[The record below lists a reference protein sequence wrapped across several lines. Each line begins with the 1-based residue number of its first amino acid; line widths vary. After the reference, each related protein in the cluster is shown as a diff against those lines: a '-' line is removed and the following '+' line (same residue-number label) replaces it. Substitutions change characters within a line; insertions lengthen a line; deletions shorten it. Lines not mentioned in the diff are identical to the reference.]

1 MEDLS
6 LHILDIAE
14 NSVRA
19 GANLIKITID
29 EDINKDILTIEIED
43 NGEGMDE
50 ETLEKVTDPF
60 FTSKTVRKVGLGVS
74 LLKEAARMT
83 GGDLEITSSPG
94 KGTNLKAT
102 FQYSHIDRKPIG
114 DMTATMIT
122 LIFGNRDTRFIYS
135 HKRNGRSFHADS
147 ERLFNEFNGSLINKM
162 NQFKHYFETAGDL
175 F

>member
-1 MEDLS
+1 LEDLS

-19 GANLIKITID
+19 GADLIQITID
-29 EDINKDILTIEIED
+29 EDIEKDILTIEIED

-60 FTSKTVRKVGLGVS
+60 FTSKTLRKVGLGVS

-94 KGTNLKAT
+94 EGTNLRAT

>member
-6 LHILDIAE
+6 LHILDIVE

-19 GANLIKITID
+19 GATKVEIKIL
-29 EDINKDILTIEIED
+29 EDLKKNILEIEIDD
-43 NGEGMDE
+43 NGKGMDK

-94 KGTNLKAT
+94 EGTNLRAT
-102 FQYSHIDRKPIG
+102 FQHSHIDRKPIG
-114 DMTATMIT
+114 DITATMIT

-162 NQFKHYFETAGDL
+162 NQFKRYFETAGDL

>member
-74 LLKEAARMT
+74 LLKEAARMA

-94 KGTNLKAT
+94 EGTNLRAT
-102 FQYSHIDRKPIG
+102 FQHSHIDRKPIG

>member
-94 KGTNLKAT
+94 EGTNLRAT
-102 FQYSHIDRKPIG
+102 FQHSHIDRKPIG